1 MVHLHVGKH
10 VTVRVFMH
18 PCGCVCVCLSVCVCV
33 CARVRFCGGGTWV
46 FLLSL
51 LATKICPCKPTMITD
66 KDVISNISS
75 WDSDIKQQPT
85 IRT

>member
-1 MVHLHVGKH
+1 M
-10 VTVRVFMH
+10 
-18 PCGCVCVCLSVCVCV
+18 CVCVRV
-33 CARVRFCGGGTWV
+33 CAFVGGGKGGTWV